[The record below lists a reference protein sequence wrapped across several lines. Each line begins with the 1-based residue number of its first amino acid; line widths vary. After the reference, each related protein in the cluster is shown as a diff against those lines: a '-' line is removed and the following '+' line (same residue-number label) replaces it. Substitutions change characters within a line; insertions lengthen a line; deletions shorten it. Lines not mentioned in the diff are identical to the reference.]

1 MNRKPEGCNSCPLVT
16 LGAGFCTHSTLV
28 ENPKLLIQGEAP
40 GKNEVM
46 QGVPFVGKSGDWL
59 RRLLER
65 CELNEGEVVF
75 DNTLRCLYTKG
86 KAKYPTGKIRQQ
98 AEQACRQYDIW
109 EERYV
114 GCPLLLVGGKA
125 LGLWLG
131 DDKISKWHGHIE
143 VIRGR
148 LVGCTYH
155 PAAVL
160 RNPNLIPLFVQE
172 VRNLLTAAANPRIL
186 EHPRVNKGYLLH
198 AK

>member
-1 MNRKPEGCNSCPLVT
+1 MNKKPEGCKECALFK

-28 ENPKLLIQGEAP
+28 DNPRLLIQGEAP
-40 GKNEVM
+40 GKNEVIE
-46 QGVPFVGKSGDWL
+46 GVPFVGKSGNWL
-59 RRLLER
+59 RRLLES
-65 CELNEGEVVF
+65 CGLNEGEVVF
-75 DNTLRCLYTKG
+75 DNTIRCLYTKG
-86 KAKYPTGKIRQQ
+86 KAKYPTGKVRQQ
-98 AEQACRQYDIW
+98 AEQTCRQYDIW
-109 EERYV
+109 ERYV
-114 GCPLLLVGGKA
+114 GCPILLVGGKA
-125 LGLWLG
+125 LRTWLD

-172 VRNLLTAAANPRIL
+172 TRNLLNAARNPALIK
-186 EHPRVNKGYLLH
+186 HPRVNKGYLLH